1 MGFKVKDY
9 NQQIIKFDYNQN
21 FKYEDFY
28 VSSSNAHIFNL
39 LEKWPN
45 WEKNFL
51 NISGENYSGKT
62 HLIDIFLKKFKGIKF
77 EANSLNN
84 KHLTEIK
91 IYQNIIIENLD
102 ENIDEKLIFAL
113 LNIVEQDNKYL
124 IATSIKPI
132 VNINFKLDDLRS
144 RSKNF
149 LLQNIEKP
157 DDELMFALI
166 LKNLSDRQIS
176 LDKKLIDYIIKRIN
190 RSYSKIF
197 NFIYKIDEISL
208 KKKNLLIL
216 KLLKKF
222 WRNN

>member
-208 KKKNLLIL
+208 KKKKSIDFKIIKEVLEE
-216 KLLKKF
+216 
-222 WRNN
+222 